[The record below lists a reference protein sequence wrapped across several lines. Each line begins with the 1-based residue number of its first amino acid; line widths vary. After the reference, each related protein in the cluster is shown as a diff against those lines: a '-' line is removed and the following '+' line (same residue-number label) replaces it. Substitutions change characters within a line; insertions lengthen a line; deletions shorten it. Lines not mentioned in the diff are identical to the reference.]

1 MPMLRSRMQSSASVY
16 LVADHLDA
24 ALAAGEDLLE
34 VNGASDAPFATLPAT
49 AVAHQGALQRRF
61 VERVRTLELT
71 MAMRVL
77 QARQRAKDLRRAD
90 ARLAAVANLFIGG
103 TAALAD
109 AVADLGD
116 STGVDFQTGDDAIA
130 YLRSR
135 GVIAADAAGLA
146 SLGELR
152 VTARFLVAERIALG
166 ALMDLA
172 ATFLDTLE
180 LFYELY
186 GEEQPIGSE
195 WASTGAAGEH
205 DTL

>member
-1 MPMLRSRMQSSASVY
+1 MFGRKATDHPSVY

-24 ALAAGEDLLE
+24 ALAAGEDLLK
-34 VNGASDAPFATLPAT
+34 VPGTSHPPFATVYANEIERQC
-49 AVAHQGALQRRF
+49 AVQRRF
-61 VERVRTLELT
+61 VERVRTLELA

-77 QARQRAKDLRRAD
+77 QARRRAEELRRAD
-90 ARLAAVANLFIGG
+90 SRVGTVARLFIGG

-116 STGVDFQTGDDAIA
+116 STAVDFQTGDDAIA

-135 GVIAADAAGLA
+135 GVIAADAAGLK
-146 SLGELR
+146 SLGQLI
-152 VTARFLVAERIALG
+152 VTPHFLIAERVAIG

-180 LFYELY
+180 LFYELFA
-186 GEEQPIGSE
+186 EEQPFEAELGSVG
-195 WASTGAAGEH
+195 ASGAFSSA
-205 DTL
+205 L